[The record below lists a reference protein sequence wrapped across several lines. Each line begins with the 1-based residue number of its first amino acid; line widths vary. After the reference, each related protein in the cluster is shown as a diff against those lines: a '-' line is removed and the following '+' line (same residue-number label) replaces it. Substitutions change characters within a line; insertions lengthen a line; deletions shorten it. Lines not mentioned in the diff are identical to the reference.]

1 MQIPEGAVFKDDIYF
16 LIVDEGVEVADNI
29 RRVQALH
36 SLDLFKCLKANLLR
50 DLCHIYDLDDIIR
63 VVQQGSGL
71 ALTRHATSSR
81 RKLILDLQGLLVIE
95 QYPFRTRVADARGLQ
110 AFDLVDIT
118 KGPCTQG
125 ADYIK
130 HPPADFHHLL
140 FGVRVRC
147 LLLHF
152 ILLLMI

>member
-1 MQIPEGAVFKDDIYF
+1 
-16 LIVDEGVEVADNI
+16 
-29 RRVQALH
+29 
-36 SLDLFKCLKANLLR
+36 LR
-50 DLCHIYDLDDIIR
+50 YLCHIDDLDDIIW

-71 ALTRHATSSR
+71 ALTRHATTCG
-81 RKLILDLQGLLVIE
+81 RKLILDLQGLPLIE
-95 QYPFRTRVADARGLQ
+95 QYPFRARVADGGRLQ

-130 HPPADFHHLL
+130 HPPADFHDLL

-152 ILLLMI
+152 ILLLMIWLLILLIWNYNDGNGAKRADLSIL